1 MRYNPNLDP
10 ERGWRRVE
18 KGRSR
23 MKRIGLFVLALAGF
37 AVAAGDPPGFT
48 LWKAS
53 DLKAYEQQM
62 AQKLGPTKAATQQLI
77 DFGTHLTM
85 MAYRQ
90 TDGEAEIHE
99 GVTDV
104 FYVLNGEATLV
115 VGGKVI
121 GAKSTGPG
129 ELRGIS
135 IQGGVPKK
143 IAAGDIVNIPVKTP
157 HQTLV
162 KAGQKVTYFV
172 VKVKVK

>member
-1 MRYNPNLDP
+1 MR
-10 ERGWRRVE
+10 RT
-18 KGRSR
+18 
-23 MKRIGLFVLALAGF
+23 GLFVLVLAGF

-62 AQKLGPTKAATQQLI
+62 VQKLGPQKAATQQLT

-85 MAYRQ
+85 MAHRQ

-99 GVTDV
+99 GVSDV
-104 FYVLNGEATLV
+104 FYVISGEGTLV

-129 ELRGIS
+129 ELRGTS

-143 IAAGDIVNIPVKTP
+143 LAAGDIVNIPAKTP

-162 KAGQKVTYFV
+162 KAGQKITYFV
-172 VKVKVK
+172 VKVKAK

>member
-1 MRYNPNLDP
+1 MR
-10 ERGWRRVE
+10 RT
-18 KGRSR
+18 
-23 MKRIGLFVLALAGF
+23 GLFVLVLAGF
-37 AVAAGDPPGFT
+37 AMAAGDPPGFT
-48 LWKAS
+48 VWKAS
-53 DLKAYEQQM
+53 ELKALEQQM
-62 AQKLGPTKAATQQLI
+62 EKKLGPTKAATQQFT

-85 MAYRQ
+85 MAHRQ

-104 FYVLNGEATLV
+104 FYVLSGEATLV
-115 VGGKVI
+115 VGGTVI

-129 ELRGIS
+129 EIRGTS
-135 IQGGVPKK
+135 IQGGVSNK

-172 VKVKVK
+172 VKVKAK